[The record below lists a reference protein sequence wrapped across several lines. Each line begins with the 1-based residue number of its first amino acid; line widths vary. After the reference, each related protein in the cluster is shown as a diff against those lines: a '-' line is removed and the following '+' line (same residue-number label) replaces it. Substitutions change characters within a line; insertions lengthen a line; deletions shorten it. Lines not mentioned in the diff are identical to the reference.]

1 VIRKTWS
8 ITRIEY
14 NPLREVQ
21 KLEESKNSTNAILQT
36 VIIQTRQMQ
45 VMAEFYAYGL
55 ELGTAQATGG
65 DHLGYSL
72 PNLYFGFDQVEEVPP
87 PSGVISLWFEVDD
100 IEATFKRFE
109 ESSARIS
116 YPPTKKPWGAVLAA
130 LYDPDGN
137 LFGISQRGMNP
148 E

>member
-1 VIRKTWS
+1 LEK
-8 ITRIEY
+8 IT
-14 NPLREVQ
+14 
-21 KLEESKNSTNAILQT
+21 NSTHAILQT
-36 VIIQTRQMQ
+36 VIIQTGQMQ
-45 VMAEFYAYGL
+45 VMADFYAYGL
-55 ELGTAQATGG
+55 ELGKAQATGG
-65 DHLGYSL
+65 DHLGYPL

-87 PSGVISLWFEVDD
+87 PSGVVSFWFEVDD

-109 ESSARIS
+109 QSGARIS

-148 E
+148 G